1 MDIGEEILGKD
12 VLCIITTHIDDIKG
26 SGDKPTQDEL
36 LKACQRDYGGDVKI
50 EIGEFE
56 HTGIRHV
63 QNKKDFSIYTH
74 QNHYITE
81 ITEIP
86 LANVNTTNPQ
96 EPLTDE
102 LKTLFWSLLGALSWL
117 QQTRA
122 DIAPFIGYLQRV
134 AHEPV
139 IDHVKKANHILR
151 YVRRVKCGLHYR
163 KLVPPLKMVTAAD
176 IAYKANE
183 DLTECTALRGYIILV
198 VGSSSSGTDCHFP
211 GGPCTVL
218 DWVSKKFSVITR
230 SSFCAEL
237 RNQLE
242 AAQTSLYLSQSLEE
256 NCRKIESA
264 NVLSQLLDQGKLQTP
279 IHLCGDNKGVSMAV
293 SAQNPKTPAE
303 PNLTSH
309 VRAIREFVDRTGHIT
324 TLVWVD
330 NRDMIAD
337 PLTKG
342 KTIRNALIDV
352 LDKGIWKIVHPTEFW
367 PRRQKRIQGSTQ

>member
-1 MDIGEEILGKD
+1 M
-12 VLCIITTHIDDIKG
+12 
-26 SGDKPTQDEL
+26 
-36 LKACQRDYGGDVKI
+36 
-50 EIGEFE
+50 
-56 HTGIRHV
+56 
-63 QNKKDFSIYTH
+63 
-74 QNHYITE
+74 
-81 ITEIP
+81 
-86 LANVNTTNPQ
+86 NTTNSQ
-96 EPLTDE
+96 EPLNDE

-134 AHEPV
+134 AQAPV

-151 YVRRVKCGLHYR
+151 YVRRVKCGLYYR
-163 KLVPPLKMVTAAD
+163 MLLSPLKMVTVAD
-176 IAYKANE
+176 SAYKAAE
-183 DLTECTALRGYIILV
+183 DLSDCTALRGYIILI
-198 VGSSSSGTDCHFP
+198 VGSDTSGTGSHFP

-218 DWVSKKFSVITR
+218 DWVSKKFNVITR

-264 NVLSQLLDQGKLQTP
+264 SVLSQLLYQGKLQAP
-279 IHLCGDNKGVSMAV
+279 IHLCGDNKGVFIAV

-303 PNLTSH
+303 PILTSH

-324 TLVWVD
+324 TLLWVD

-342 KTIRNALIDV
+342 KTIRNTLIDV
-352 LDKGIWKIVHPTEFW
+352 LDKGVWRIVHPAEFLA
-367 PRRQKRIQGSTQ
+367 